1 MRTQLR
7 CSIRHTVLVLSTL
20 AFTLMALSSGAFAL
34 TFTTIDVP
42 GGTDTEARGINSAG
56 QIVGSYIGTGGFHGF
71 LLDKGIFT
79 TIDAD
84 LSDAMQ
90 TLAGG
95 INAAGQIVGGY
106 LDSSFEEH
114 GFVAR

>member
-1 MRTQLR
+1 MRTQLC

-34 TFTTIDVP
+34 TFTTIN
-42 GGTDTEARGINSAG
+42 A
-56 QIVGSYIGTGGFHGF
+56 
-71 LLDKGIFT
+71 
-79 TIDAD
+79 
-84 LSDAMQ
+84 SDYVQGA
-90 TLAGG
+90 TSTFALG

-106 LDSSFEEH
+106 IESNNEEH